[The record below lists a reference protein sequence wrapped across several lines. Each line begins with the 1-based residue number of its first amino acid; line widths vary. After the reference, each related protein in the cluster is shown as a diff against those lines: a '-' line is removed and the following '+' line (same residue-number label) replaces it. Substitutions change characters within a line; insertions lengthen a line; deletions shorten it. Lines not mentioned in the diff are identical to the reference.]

1 VGITWGI
8 DTGAFM
14 AWVSHQERKMA
25 QQALRQG
32 TFYVKGA
39 ALDMWVRA

>member
-1 VGITWGI
+1 MGITWGI

-14 AWVSHQERKMA
+14 AQVSHQERKMA

-39 ALDMWVRA
+39 RLDTRACA

>member
-1 VGITWGI
+1 
-8 DTGAFM
+8 
-14 AWVSHQERKMA
+14 MA

-39 ALDMWVRA
+39 ALDMWIRA